1 MLSSVKMSVKENL
14 AGILARV
21 TAAHGGAELG
31 VRAVSLPRLVAVSKT
46 KPKEMLVEAYQA
58 GQRDFGENY
67 VQELVEKSQDQE
79 MLTKCPEIRWHFIG
93 NCQTNKVKTLLSCPN
108 LAVIET
114 VTSSKLATKINN
126 QLSGT
131 ERTVG
136 VFVQVNTSGE
146 QNKNGLEPDS
156 VLDTV
161 QHIREKCPKL
171 RFSGLMTIGNLG
183 NSLSAVQDGG
193 NPDFQSLRDVRR
205 EVSQQLNVP
214 ESEIEL
220 SMGMSNDFEEA
231 IKCGSTN
238 VRVGSS
244 IFGARDYS
252 SKETPVVISTTNE
265 ELNTTTEKLEKVT
278 I

>member
-1 MLSSVKMSVKENL
+1 
-14 AGILARV
+14 
-21 TAAHGGAELG
+21 
-31 VRAVSLPRLVAVSKT
+31 
-46 KPKEMLVEAYQA
+46 MLVEAYQA

-131 ERTVG
+131 ERSVG

-231 IKCGSTN
+231 IKG
-238 VRVGSS
+238 GSS

-265 ELNTTTEKLEKVT
+265 ELNTTTE
-278 I
+278 

>member
-1 MLSSVKMSVKENL
+1 MLTSVRMSVKENL

-21 TAAHGGAELG
+21 SAAYGAGESS
-31 VRAVSLPRLVAVSKT
+31 VRAVSQPRLVAVSKT
-46 KPKEMLVEAYQA
+46 KPKEMLIQAYQA

-67 VQELVEKSQDQE
+67 VAELVEKSQDQE
-79 MLTKCPEIRWHFIG
+79 MLSECPEIRWHFIG
-93 NCQTNKVKTLLSCPN
+93 NCQTNKVKALLSCPN
-108 LAVIET
+108 LTVIET

-126 QLSGT
+126 QLSST

-156 VLDTV
+156 VLETV
-161 QHIREKCPKL
+161 QHIRQKCPKL
-171 RFSGLMTIGNLG
+171 KFSGLMTIGNLG
-183 NSLSAVQDGG
+183 NSLSAVKDGG
-193 NPDFQSLRDVRR
+193 NPDFQTLREVRR
-205 EVSQQLNVP
+205 KVSQQLNVP

-252 SKETPVVISTTNE
+252 SKETPPVANTINE
-265 ELNTTTEKLEKVT
+265 ELNKTEEKLEKVT